1 VVDPAEQGQAG
12 RHEGLP
18 RGRVPGPPQDLFPIP
33 PFLEKNKAVADLAD
47 QIHLAGQYAVYALVS
62 SAGTRGRA
70 ASG

>member
-18 RGRVPGPPQDLFPIP
+18 RGRVPGHFFLFPIP

-47 QIHLAGQYAVYALVS
+47 QIHLAGQYAVYAP
-62 SAGTRGRA
+62 R
-70 ASG
+70 